1 MGYTSAQI
9 LSARGYPRPQTEATV
24 ATVELNRDTFKQTV
38 DNNGVVLVDF
48 WAEWCGP
55 CRMFAPIYEEISGR
69 YPDIVFGKVNT
80 EMERELAQMFG
91 IRSIPTLMIFREQ
104 IIIFA
109 QPGAL
114 PASALEDIIQKA
126 QALDMNMVREQISK
140 QQQSRQDA

>member
-1 MGYTSAQI
+1 M
-9 LSARGYPRPQTEATV
+9 
-24 ATVELNRDTFKQTV
+24 ATVELNRDNFKQTV
-38 DNNGVVLVDF
+38 DDNGVVLVDF

-55 CRMFAPIYEEISGR
+55 CRMFAPIYEEVSER
-69 YPDIVFGKVNT
+69 YPGVVFGKVNT

-114 PASALEDIIQKA
+114 PGSALEDIIQKA
-126 QALDMNMVREQISK
+126 QALDMNMVREQVSK